1 MDINVYT
8 TPAYADL
15 SRLRQAVSL
24 MNGVQIEFRFA
35 LRTLEEARFERLRQ
49 PLATEPALALVESLD
64 SNAIW
69 VTESTFDDNWF
80 MHESRSVAVVSTADW
95 EHIYAPPSL
104 RAYLIYQMVQA
115 CGSFSGDLSETM
127 LLNFAHEPPRG
138 CMHDMCMDKSDI
150 RLGMVAGAMCAECVS
165 ILLQYGITH
174 EQIDAMRR
182 LLMLVR
188 REALGTPRPFDPTSV
203 FVVMR
208 FSEFDENANAYK
220 YGVKEG
226 IEQAGLICQRA
237 DDEYTAG
244 SILTQVMDYIERSR
258 VVVVKVDHP
267 NLNVYYELGV
277 ARALDKDVVL
287 VAAQDLLGQLPTD
300 INNLECVTYQQGDY
314 DGLAAGIQRALA
326 PFTPRT

>member
-8 TPAYADL
+8 TPTYADL
-15 SRLRQAVSL
+15 SRLTQAISL
-24 MNGVQIEFRFA
+24 MNGVQTEFRFA
-35 LRTLEEARFERLRQ
+35 LRTLDEAEVKRLPQ
-49 PLATEPALALVESLD
+49 PLTSDPALALIEGLD
-64 SNAIW
+64 SNAIF
-69 VTESTFDDNWF
+69 VTDSAFDDNWF
-80 MHESRSVAVVSTADW
+80 MHESRSVAVISTADW
-95 EHIYAPPSL
+95 ERIYAPPSL

-115 CGSFSGDLSETM
+115 CGTFSGDLSETM

-138 CMHDMCMDKSDI
+138 CLHDLCMDKRDI

-165 ILLQYGITH
+165 TLLQYGITG

-226 IEQAGLICQRA
+226 IERAGLTCHRA

-244 SILTQVMDYIERSR
+244 SILTKVMDYIKRSR
-258 VVVVKVDHP
+258 VIVVKVDHP

-277 ARALDKDVVL
+277 ARALDKDVIL
-287 VAAQDLLGQLPTD
+287 VAAQDLLGLPTD
-300 INNLECVTYQQGDY
+300 INNIECVTYQQGNY
-314 DGLAAGIQRALA
+314 DGLATRVERALA